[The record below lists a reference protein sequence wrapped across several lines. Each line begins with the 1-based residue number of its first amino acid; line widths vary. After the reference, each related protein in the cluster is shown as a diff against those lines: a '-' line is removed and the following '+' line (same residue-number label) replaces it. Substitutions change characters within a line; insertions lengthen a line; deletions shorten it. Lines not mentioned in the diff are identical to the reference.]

1 MNMML
6 TEGARIIMEDW
17 ATPIEEP
24 TLRDVVYAEAI
35 SASLRIGEEPEVS
48 VALALASL
56 GILSNE
62 DTSSK
67 LANLGANKAFSDIT
81 RMENER
87 GN

>member
-1 MNMML
+1 ML

-24 TLRDVVYAEAI
+24 TIRDVVYAEAI

-48 VALALASL
+48 AVLALASL
-56 GILSNE
+56 GILGGE
-62 DTSSK
+62 ETYSK
-67 LANLGANKAFSDIT
+67 LALRGADKALDDLT
-81 RMENER
+81 RMESER